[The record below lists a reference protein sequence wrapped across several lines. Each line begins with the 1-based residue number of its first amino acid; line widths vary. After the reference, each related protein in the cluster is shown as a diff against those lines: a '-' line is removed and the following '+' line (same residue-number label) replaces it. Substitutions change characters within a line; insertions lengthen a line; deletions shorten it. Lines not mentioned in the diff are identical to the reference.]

1 MVGSKYPAAKMT
13 RPPPTSSGLSRQPL
27 ELSPPGCPQ
36 VSRTRHVQKV
46 TMFSKPGSAVCKRHV
61 DERHG
66 LVLGWKS
73 GNPSWPP
80 LPCPRS
86 SQLSD
91 AGPFLSDLVP
101 SSPGPWP
108 GWGPPPEDH
117 LILRH
122 PLSLPPSVFPSI
134 RVSSNESH
142 LCIKWPKY
150 WSFSFSPSN
159 VAQRVKRL
167 PSMQETWV
175 RSLGGEDPL
184 EKEMAAHS
192 SILAWKTP
200 WVEKPGGLATVHGL
214 TKSWTRL
221 SDFTNEYSGLISFRI
236 DWFDLLAV
244 QGTLKSLLQHHSSKA
259 SILRQSAFFT
269 VQLSH
274 LYLIT
279 GKTIALTT

>member
-1 MVGSKYPAAKMT
+1 MRGTA
-13 RPPPTSSGLSRQPL
+13 SSWAGN
-27 ELSPPGCPQ
+27 
-36 VSRTRHVQKV
+36 
-46 TMFSKPGSAVCKRHV
+46 
-61 DERHG
+61 
-66 LVLGWKS
+66 LGIL
-73 GNPSWPP
+73 PD
-80 LPCPRS
+80 LPCLCC

-101 SSPGPWP
+101 SSPGPCP

-117 LILRH
+117 LILCH
-122 PLSLPPSVFPSI
+122 PLFLPPSIFPSI
-134 RVSSNESH
+134 RVSSNESD
-142 LCIKWPKY
+142 LCNKWPKY

-159 VAQRVKRL
+159 VAQRVKHL

-175 RSLGGEDPL
+175 RSLDGEDPL
-184 EKEMAAHS
+184 EKEMATHS

-200 WVEKPGGLATVHGL
+200 WMEKPGGLATVHGL
-214 TKSWTRL
+214 TKSWTQL

-236 DWFDLLAV
+236 DWLDLLAV

-259 SILRQSAFFT
+259 SILQQSAFFT

-274 LYLIT
+274 PYLIT